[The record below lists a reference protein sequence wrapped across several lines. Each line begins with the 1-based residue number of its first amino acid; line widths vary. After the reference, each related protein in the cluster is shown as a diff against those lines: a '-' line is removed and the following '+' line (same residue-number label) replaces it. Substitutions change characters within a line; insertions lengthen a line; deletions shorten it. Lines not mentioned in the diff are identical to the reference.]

1 MKLEGKVAI
10 ITGGGS
16 GLGRE
21 VALAYAQEG
30 ASLVLTSNAG
40 QQIEQVAQECHVLG
54 VPALPV
60 YADVSAP
67 DDVAAMVER
76 SLEEFNRIDILVCS
90 AAVNE
95 AVLRDEPRTRLL
107 DLDPEHWKRIIDV
120 NVNGVFL
127 CNQAVAPAMIAKGG
141 GSIMNLS
148 SGLVRFPAT
157 GIGAYTTSKWA
168 VEGFTKVLALELEA
182 ANVRVNC
189 IQPGGTVD
197 TAFVGTKV
205 SAEERATFHRPEVI
219 RECAVWLGSDESR
232 LITGRSI
239 VAADWNR
246 ERNLELCSC
255 DRCTHRSARF
265 AVEWRGVTAL

>member
-1 MKLEGKVAI
+1 MKLKGKVAI

-30 ASLVLTSNAG
+30 ASLVLTSNAAR
-40 QQIEQVAQECHVLG
+40 QIEQVAEECHVFG

-76 SLEEFNRIDILVCS
+76 SLKEFNRIDILVCS

-120 NVNGVFL
+120 NVNLYAFIATVRGK
-127 CNQAVAPAMIAKGG
+127 AVWFDEGEDPNDAKFANSKPFDLLMERDHLLVGSPESVTNRLLRIGKTHGIQHWLLGGMDG
-141 GSIMNLS
+141 GSTSEAHRLRSIELMAKE
-148 SGLVRFPAT
+148 VMPA
-157 GIGAYTTSKWA
+157 
-168 VEGFTKVLALELEA
+168 L
-182 ANVRVNC
+182 
-189 IQPGGTVD
+189 
-197 TAFVGTKV
+197 
-205 SAEERATFHRPEVI
+205 
-219 RECAVWLGSDESR
+219 
-232 LITGRSI
+232 GRSLPP
-239 VAADWNR
+239 AA
-246 ERNLELCSC
+246 
-255 DRCTHRSARF
+255 
-265 AVEWRGVTAL
+265 

>member
-1 MKLEGKVAI
+1 MKLKGKVAI

-30 ASLVLTSNAG
+30 ASLVLTSNSRE
-40 QQIEQVAQECHVLG
+40 QIDHVAEECHALG

-60 YADVSAP
+60 YADVSVP
-67 DDVAAMVER
+67 DDVVAMVER
-76 SLEEFNRIDILVCS
+76 SREEFNRIDILVCS

-107 DLDPEHWKRIIDV
+107 DLDPDQWKQIIDV
-120 NVNGVFL
+120 NVNGLFL
-127 CNQAVAPAMIAKGG
+127 CNQAVAPAMINGGG

-148 SGLVRFPAT
+148 SGLVRFPAA
-157 GIGAYTTSKWA
+157 GFGAYTTSKWA
-168 VEGFTKVLALELEA
+168 VEGFTKTLALELEA
-182 ANVRVNC
+182 NNVRVNC

-205 SAEERATFHRPEVI
+205 SAEERATFHRPAVI
-219 RECAVWLGSDESR
+219 RECAVWLGGDESR
-232 LITGRSI
+232 FITGRSI

-246 ERNLELCSC
+246 ERNLDLCPC
-255 DRCTHRSARF
+255 ERCTQRSARF